1 MGAETPLIFPR
12 SQTATKYV
20 PSPEKHSSLP
30 RPFSFSQSRNTND
43 SLEELKVDT
52 MPSHAAD
59 QSGKYRASF
68 KSIQPRYKD
77 QTRKYGRGN
86 KPDNNADKQRPS
98 RNDSQNGKQTKDPIL
113 SMPLQFP
120 YRPPTTHIQMLPC
133 QSLISITCAKR
144 GQQESTAQ
152 SVAIGTMAQT
162 GHRPFNKL
170 CASSS
175 VELLAVTL
183 SAEQASKKDG
193 SKTTSMH
200 PKCAL
205 AITHNK
211 PSKTA
216 NTHDVNCT
224 DSPSGTVYRTMAHT
238 SRCRRTTYGT
248 SNRIPFLKSAFHAS
262 GSRFGHL
269 PHMTNC
275 SGHTERGGQ
284 LALSRSLGDPA
295 CSDSVLGLSNAYEAR
310 TGNTQNDHGV
320 GFPGQNCRSME
331 PCRTS
336 SDTGMETPKHFG
348 DILGIDCGSWKRH
361 GCVPRIP
368 DFGNEIAPGLTY
380 PASTR
385 YSANTEWGHS
395 TRWVVQAPPDSH
407 FFLSE
412 KDRLNCTRPV
422 TEIRSTKFMGRRHG
436 NNNSC
441 DNGVASVFKTNSH

>member
-175 VELLAVTL
+175 AVQYTGQWHTL
-183 SAEQASKKDG
+183 PAVGGPLMKG
-193 SKTTSMH
+193 
-200 PKCAL
+200 
-205 AITHNK
+205 
-211 PSKTA
+211 
-216 NTHDVNCT
+216 
-224 DSPSGTVYRTMAHT
+224 
-238 SRCRRTTYGT
+238 
-248 SNRIPFLKSAFHAS
+248 
-262 GSRFGHL
+262 
-269 PHMTNC
+269 
-275 SGHTERGGQ
+275 GGQ